1 VSSEQPGGFHKDDS
15 DCVFEGLLGEYWNW
29 NLLSALY
36 IFVAASAKILTC
48 LEKLYTLRL
57 EGGVDDA
64 DKPNDP
70 ASWRRVTLPEPPVYQ
85 RAAGARRSNREMT
98 PVNRPNCG

>member
-1 VSSEQPGGFHKDDS
+1 VSSEQPGGFHKDYS
-15 DCVFEGLLGEYWNW
+15 DCVFEGLLGGYWNW

-36 IFVAASAKILTC
+36 IFVAGSAKILTR

-64 DKPNDP
+64 DKPNTP
-70 ASWRRVTLPEPPVYQ
+70 ASWRRVKLPGRRWKAAVARAFTRPPS
-85 RAAGARRSNREMT
+85 G
-98 PVNRPNCG
+98 